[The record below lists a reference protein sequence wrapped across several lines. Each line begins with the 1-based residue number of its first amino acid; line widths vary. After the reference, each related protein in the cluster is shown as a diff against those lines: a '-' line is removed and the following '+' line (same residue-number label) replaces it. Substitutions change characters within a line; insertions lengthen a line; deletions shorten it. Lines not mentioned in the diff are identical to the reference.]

1 MWKIYKNC
9 YTFRAEKVLRLVN
22 YKEPSMTA
30 VERTEAKELKNME
43 KKVHDM
49 QIRLEQLKK
58 KATQQATPDCT
69 ELNEKKKEIVF
80 SGNQEEAIKENLGQ
94 MYV

>member
-1 MWKIYKNC
+1 MYINY

-22 YKEPSMTA
+22 YKEPSLTA
-30 VERTEAKELKNME
+30 VERTEAEELKKMHT
-43 KKVHDM
+43 KAHDM
-49 QIRLEQLKK
+49 EIRLEQLKK
-58 KATQQATPDCT
+58 KAAQQATSINST

-80 SGNQEEAIKENLGQ
+80 SGNQEEAIKENLVQ